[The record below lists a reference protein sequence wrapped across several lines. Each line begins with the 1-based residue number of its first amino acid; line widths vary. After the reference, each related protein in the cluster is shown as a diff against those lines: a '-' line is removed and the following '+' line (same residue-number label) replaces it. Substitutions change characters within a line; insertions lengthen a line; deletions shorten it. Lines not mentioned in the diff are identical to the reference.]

1 MKLTPMNKIW
11 IVLFLFLSMGF
22 TMEDKTWVDK
32 MLLEMEIAWVK
43 ADKAGGGHE
52 MRRKAVEQVAQK
64 YFRPG
69 MSKID
74 AFKLL
79 KDLELRGFNIREYR
93 HEGARSWPSGEFKPY
108 WDEETRRNLQRRI
121 SPNTSQFSARNDEYG
136 RTRLIITKGAA
147 IGFTLRDGEEAIE
160 DIRANIWF
168 DTF

>member
-1 MKLTPMNKIW
+1 MKLTPVNKIW
-11 IVLFLFLSMGF
+11 IALFLFLNMGCK
-22 TMEDKTWVDK
+22 MEDKTWVDK

-69 MSKID
+69 MSKTD

-79 KDLELRGFNIREYR
+79 KDLELRGFHIGEYR
-93 HEGARSWPSGEFKPY
+93 HEGARSWPSGELRPY
-108 WDEETRRNLQRRI
+108 LDEETKRNLQRQIPPGITR
-121 SPNTSQFSARNDEYG
+121 FSARNDEYG

-147 IGFTLRDGEEAIE
+147 ISFTLRDGEEAIE
-160 DIRANIWF
+160 DIRANIWL